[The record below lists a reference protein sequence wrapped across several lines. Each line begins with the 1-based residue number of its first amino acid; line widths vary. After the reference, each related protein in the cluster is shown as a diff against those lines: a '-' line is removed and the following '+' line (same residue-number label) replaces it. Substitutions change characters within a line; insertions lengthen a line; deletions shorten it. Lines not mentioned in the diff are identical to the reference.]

1 MVNQAILTNA
11 IMARPRQ
18 ITDEQILATMRAC
31 VLQHGPAVS
40 LDLVAEKL
48 NVTSPA
54 LIKRFGTRRALMIA
68 ALKPSDDNAWTRILA
83 KGPDAR
89 PLLAQL
95 EEVVGA
101 FLEAFHEAMPCMHA
115 LRESGIPMNEIFD
128 RREDPPPVRA
138 IRQLAK
144 WLGDAHALGVVR
156 DDGDHETAATA
167 LVGAVSTRT
176 FTAHLTQT
184 PWSAREQREYGRQLA
199 ELFTRALSPVS
210 RTPSRTLQ

>member
-11 IMARPRQ
+11 KMARPRQ
-18 ITDEQILATMRAC
+18 ITDEQILQTMRAC

-68 ALKPSDDNAWTRILA
+68 ALKPSDDNAWTRVLT
-83 KGPDAR
+83 KGPDDRA
-89 PLLAQL
+89 LVVQL
-95 EEVVGA
+95 EDVISA
-101 FLEAFHEAMPCMHA
+101 FAEAFHEAMPCMHA

-128 RREDPPPVRA
+128 RREEPPPLRA
-138 IRQLAK
+138 IRQMAK
-144 WLGDAHALGVVR
+144 WLGDAHALGLVR
-156 DDGDHETAATA
+156 DEGDLETTATA

-199 ELFTRALSPVS
+199 QLFTRALSPVS
-210 RTPSRTLQ
+210 RLTPRTSS